1 MNVSKLVTNN
11 LITILSFLWLHS
23 EFAQQH
29 DKVAKIMFSLTS
41 QNKHNDHRT
50 FQIQHFCTNLCGVQI
65 RA

>member
-11 LITILSFLWLHS
+11 LITILSFLGLRS

-29 DKVAKIMFSLTS
+29 DKAAKIMFSLTS

-50 FQIQHFCTNLCGVQI
+50 F
-65 RA
+65 